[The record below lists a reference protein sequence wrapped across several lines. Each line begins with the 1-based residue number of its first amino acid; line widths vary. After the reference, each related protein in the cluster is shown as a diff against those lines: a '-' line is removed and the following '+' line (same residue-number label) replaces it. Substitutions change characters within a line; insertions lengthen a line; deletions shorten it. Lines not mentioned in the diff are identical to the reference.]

1 MNEKHEKIIKQHK
14 GIVVKIVN
22 DNTVKV
28 EVETKAPHP
37 LYTKITKSHK
47 RYLVHSTSKD
57 VKVGDKVAIEECRPI
72 SKKKYF
78 KLVKEIVK

>member
-1 MNEKHEKIIKQHK
+1 MQKLKEKTIKKYK

-47 RYLVHSTSKD
+47 RYLVENKNKEI
-57 VKVGDKVAIEECRPI
+57 KVGDIVEIEECRPI
-72 SKKKYF
+72 SKRKFF
-78 KLVKEIVK
+78 KLVK